1 MNLPYFISNRI
12 SKESEGTFSTTIN
25 RIAVVSTGLG
35 LAVLIIAFIVL
46 FGFKAEI
53 KNKIYSFS
61 GHLIISK
68 YTLNTSFEET
78 SIAIPDSLINQ
89 LEEYPMTKGFQPYAM
104 KAGLIRALRNKNVE
118 TEFQDAEEV
127 QGVIIKGVDERFDTA
142 SFNNHL
148 VEGVFPDLS
157 GDSYSTEVAVSKKIA
172 NYLELRVG
180 EEIMIYFVQN
190 PPRFRKLQVVGVYE
204 TGLEEFDEKIIM
216 GDLDLIRRING
227 WNEDQAGGIEL
238 FVNDLDQLDKAGS
251 ELFNALDVNLYVEKV
266 TDKYVQ
272 IFDWLNLLNRNVVGL
287 LTIILFVVGTSI
299 ISILLILIMERTQM
313 IGVLKS
319 LGASN
324 KLIQRVFIWNGIR
337 LVIKGLFWGNLVGI
351 SLGLIQ
357 KYLKVIPL
365 DAANYYMSHV
375 PIEFDIATI
384 VGLNVL
390 VLALVGM
397 TLLIP
402 VTAVSR
408 VQPVK
413 AIRFD

>member
-1 MNLPYFISNRI
+1 
-12 SKESEGTFSTTIN
+12 
-25 RIAVVSTGLG
+25 
-35 LAVLIIAFIVL
+35 
-46 FGFKAEI
+46 
-53 KNKIYSFS
+53 
-61 GHLIISK
+61 
-68 YTLNTSFEET
+68 
-78 SIAIPDSLINQ
+78 
-89 LEEYPMTKGFQPYAM
+89 
-104 KAGLIRALRNKNVE
+104 
-118 TEFQDAEEV
+118 
-127 QGVIIKGVDERFDTA
+127 
-142 SFNNHL
+142 
-148 VEGVFPDLS
+148 
-157 GDSYSTEVAVSKKIA
+157 
-172 NYLELRVG
+172 
-180 EEIMIYFVQN
+180 
-190 PPRFRKLQVVGVYE
+190 
-204 TGLEEFDEKIIM
+204 
-216 GDLDLIRRING
+216 
-227 WNEDQAGGIEL
+227 
-238 FVNDLDQLDKAGS
+238 
-251 ELFNALDVNLYVEKV
+251 
-266 TDKYVQ
+266 
-272 IFDWLNLLNRNVVGL
+272 
-287 LTIILFVVGTSI
+287 
-299 ISILLILIMERTQM
+299 M